1 MENWRENV
9 LLLMLLYGSR
19 IQVEMSENIVRW
31 ISDGILR
38 GVLGR
43 ILSKIFRRIPGYTSS
58 GIVATIHGKI

>member
-1 MENWRENV
+1 
-9 LLLMLLYGSR
+9 MLLYGSR